1 MAEIINGGSTYGS
14 FGRMETDSIMAEII
28 NGGSAQPSLMQQEAK
43 AYGEEEEDGEEPWK
57 NGAYTYA
64 EVPTVE

>member
-1 MAEIINGGSTYGS
+1 
-14 FGRMETDSIMAEII
+14 METDSIMAEII